1 MPIVAVVNQKGGAG
15 KTTTCVNLAGGLAEA
30 GYNVLLVDADPQ
42 ASALNWRNNAGEES
56 RFGFDVIALPSATL
70 HKDLPSIS
78 SRSAYE
84 VLLIDCPPG
93 GVLKGSRTDDITR
106 SAMLAAHV
114 VLIPV
119 QPSPLDYQAAA
130 TMLPLLRDTA
140 IYKPDLRI
148 WILINRRLSGN
159 NRLGRDAR
167 TAAQAFFATEGLEI
181 EVLKTSIGSRSAL
194 AESAGVG
201 RTILDYD
208 GGSIAALEFRNLTE
222 EVIQCLATPSEVS
235 LAI

>member
-1 MPIVAVVNQKGGAG
+1 MPIIAIANQKGGAG

-56 RFGFDVIALPSATL
+56 RLGYDVIALPSPTL
-70 HKDLPSIS
+70 HKDIPGIL
-78 SRSAYE
+78 RRADYE
-84 VLLIDCPPG
+84 VVLIDCPPG
-93 GVLKGSRTDDITR
+93 GVFKSSRTDDITR

-119 QPSPLDYQAAA
+119 QPSPLDYQAAGS
-130 TMLPLLRDTA
+130 MLPLLRDTA
-140 IYKPDLRI
+140 IYKPELKI

-167 TAAQAFFATEGLEI
+167 NAAQAFFATDGI
-181 EVLKTSIGSRSAL
+181 DIHILKTAIGSRSAL
-194 AESAGVG
+194 AECAGVG
-201 RTILDYD
+201 QSILSYD
-208 GGSIAALEFRNLTE
+208 GGCIAALEFRNLTE
-222 EVIQCLATPSEVS
+222 EVIQCLATPSAASSV
-235 LAI
+235 I